1 MNTSGDKMKTA
12 WRIIKKETAKTKEA
26 NKILKL
32 QLEGRNINN
41 PKEIVS
47 AFNNY
52 FISIDENW
60 VTENLNKRETI

>member
-1 MNTSGDKMKTA
+1 
-12 WRIIKKETAKTKEA
+12 
-26 NKILKL
+26 
-32 QLEGRNINN
+32 LEGRNINN

>member
-1 MNTSGDKMKTA
+1 VNTA

-26 NKILKL
+26 DKILQL

-41 PKEIVS
+41 PKEIAS

-52 FISIDENW
+52 
-60 VTENLNKRETI
+60 LNCWKLSNRKS